1 MLCQIPYIS
10 SITAKS
16 ILKYYDYATL
26 VTSID
31 IIDLDVIKVV
41 SNDGKERKLSC
52 KIIENLKK
60 YLG

>member
-1 MLCQIPYIS
+1 
-10 SITAKS
+10 

-31 IIDLDVIKVV
+31 IIDLDIIKIV
-41 SNDGKERKLSC
+41 SNDGKERKLSS